1 MATTASW
8 SVGEQRVSRA
18 QKLEAEHTGSS
29 DWRSAG
35 WARRAQGDA
44 TARRGTRP
52 GDPPAME
59 PSREEQGGRVR
70 ELLPASWSKVQSTA
84 SRDSIT
90 VVVNGWGKKKQR
102 AQEKQKSSARER
114 GKQLGAMGGVK
125 LGRRERLL
133 QQSWLPR
140 Q

>member
-1 MATTASW
+1 
-8 SVGEQRVSRA
+8 
-18 QKLEAEHTGSS
+18 
-29 DWRSAG
+29 
-35 WARRAQGDA
+35 
-44 TARRGTRP
+44 
-52 GDPPAME
+52 ME

-90 VVVNGWGKKKQR
+90 VVVNGRGKKKQR
-102 AQEKQKSSARER
+102 AQEKHKPSAREG

-133 QQSWLPR
+133 QQS
-140 Q
+140 